1 MPSLIDSFLTG
12 LLNAKA
18 SSETYSSA
26 SSSSS
31 SSQQQPRLISIITDN
46 AAGSGH
52 YCRPD
57 PRARPSA
64 PPLPLSAASDSGIVL
79 DEDDSASPPPRWQA
93 AISNDDCRP
102 SIPSRKRCLPKLLR
116 EAQDGFDQFKVIL
129 QELEHSSSIDATTET
144 ASKMIENQHAG
155 GHQNEQ
161 SRTKS
166 CTDGPPPTICLEA
179 SHDSC
184 LERNGRCPAA

>member
-26 SSSSS
+26 TSSSSSS

-64 PPLPLSAASDSGIVL
+64 PPLPFSAASDSGIVL
-79 DEDDSASPPPRWQA
+79 DEDDSASPPPRWHA

-155 GHQNEQ
+155 GHQKSSQEQ
-161 SRTKS
+161 RAVLMVLRQRFNWKRHT
-166 CTDGPPPTICLEA
+166 TA
-179 SHDSC
+179 V
-184 LERNGRCPAA
+184 